1 MLPSTRLTSESSLVL
16 AVLLA
21 SSVAF
26 SVAFLIS
33 ASALACACSAAFFW
47 VLWRYP
53 WSQASRCWSSSS
65 LNLSRPAAL
74 NSSGLIVSSTPR
86 VGFSDAVSF
95 VVLFSG
101 VDSGAGVGDLSTSTA
116 SCERKAL
123 TTKNEMR
130 RTTANR
136 RQLNTM
142 AGRFSL
148 RGYQLSV
155 SRQGDEAN
163 SDRLRV
169 KGGLHRPCVTNESDY
184 LLRATYNDVVVK

>member
-86 VGFSDAVSF
+86 LGFSDASF
-95 VVLFSG
+95 LLLFSG
-101 VDSGAGVGDLSTSTA
+101 VVDGSGVVSSAGLDDLSRSTA
-116 SCERKAL
+116 SCDHKR
-123 TTKNEMR
+123 EMR
-130 RTTANR
+130 RKEIRTTAAKTR
-136 RQLNTM
+136 RLKDMALNFGQRLTVVGF
-142 AGRFSL
+142 A
-148 RGYQLSV
+148 
-155 SRQGDEAN
+155 SR
-163 SDRLRV
+163 
-169 KGGLHRPCVTNESDY
+169 
-184 LLRATYNDVVVK
+184 